1 MTLLQERADKWGLG
15 MIKVQEFNQ
24 HRRRIEE
31 SKWGCAEGWLQDE
44 TMSGLNVPCRDKL
57 RGS

>member
-1 MTLLQERADKWGLG
+1 MTLVQEKADKWGLG
-15 MIKVQEFNQ
+15 IIIIQEFIK
-24 HRRRIEE
+24 HRRRIEG

-44 TMSGLNVPCRDKL
+44 IMSVLNVPCRDKL